1 MDIRET
7 KRVAIVMAGGANPK
21 FWPRSTEKKPKPFQ
35 YYIGE
40 GTMIQNT
47 ISRILPIFKP
57 EDIFIVLK
65 ETHLN
70 LAMEQL
76 PFIPKENFILEP
88 FPRNTAI
95 CIALSATIV
104 QQYYSQ
110 DSVMT
115 ILPSDHYITNLV
127 EFQNSLNL
135 ASELASVKKGIVTI
149 GLTPI
154 RPETT
159 FGYIQIEEKS
169 EGIEEFY
176 TQGARYSRTFAE
188 KPDED
193 TAKRFIQS
201 GDFFWNSG
209 IFSIRIDNFWLSFKE
224 FLPDHYRLFILL
236 KSHLGKLSYK
246 GILEYIYM
254 QMKAESIDYAILEK
268 ADNVFVVLSSF
279 GWSDLSSWDEL
290 FRLSV
295 KDARNN
301 YIEGDVIALN
311 VSNSIISAWHKPIA
325 ISGVDSLVVIDSED
339 AILICKRNKGSEVKE
354 LVDYMKRKR
363 IGYL

>member
-1 MDIRET
+1 MNIRET
-7 KRVAIVMAGGANPK
+7 KRVAIVMAGGNNPK
-21 FWPRSTEKKPKPFQ
+21 FWPRSTEKNPKPFQ
-35 YYIGE
+35 HYIGE

-47 ISRILPIFKP
+47 INRILPIFKP
-57 EDIFIVLK
+57 EDIFIVMK
-65 ETHLN
+65 ETHKD
-70 LAMEQL
+70 LAIKQL

-88 FPRNTAI
+88 FPRNTAV

-110 DSVMT
+110 DTVMT
-115 ILPSDHYITNLV
+115 ILPSDHYITSIV
-127 EFQNSLNL
+127 EFHNSLNI
-135 ASELASVKKGIVTI
+135 ASEVASIQKGIVTI
-149 GLTPI
+149 GLKPT
-154 RPETT
+154 RPETA
-159 FGYIQIEEKS
+159 FGYIQIEEKN
-169 EGIEEFY
+169 EGIEEYYSQGVRY
-176 TQGARYSRTFAE
+176 TKTFAE

-193 TAKRFIQS
+193 TARRFIQS

-209 IFSIRIDNFWLSFKE
+209 IFSIRIDVFWQAFFK

-254 QMKAESIDYAILEK
+254 QMQAESIDYAILEK
-268 ADNVFVVLSSF
+268 IDNVFVVVSSF

-290 FRLSV
+290 YRLSL

-301 YIEGDVIALN
+301 FIEGDVIALN
-311 VSNSIISAWHKPIA
+311 VSNSIISALHKPLA
-325 ISGVDSLVVIDSED
+325 ISGVDNMVVIDSED
-339 AILICKRNKGSEVKE
+339 AILICKRNKGNDVKE
-354 LVDYMKRKR
+354 LVDFMKRKH